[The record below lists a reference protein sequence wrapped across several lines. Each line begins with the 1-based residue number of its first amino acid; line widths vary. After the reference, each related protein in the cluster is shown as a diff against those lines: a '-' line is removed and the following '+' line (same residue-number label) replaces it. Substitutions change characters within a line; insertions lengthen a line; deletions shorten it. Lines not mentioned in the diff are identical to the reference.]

1 MNTGIQE
8 SQSAKTAG
16 LAASSILDTAETTAS
31 VHEGDG
37 CKRKDVTIDVG
48 RGPGNDANFS
58 MRQAI

>member
-16 LAASSILDTAETTAS
+16 LASSILDTAETTES